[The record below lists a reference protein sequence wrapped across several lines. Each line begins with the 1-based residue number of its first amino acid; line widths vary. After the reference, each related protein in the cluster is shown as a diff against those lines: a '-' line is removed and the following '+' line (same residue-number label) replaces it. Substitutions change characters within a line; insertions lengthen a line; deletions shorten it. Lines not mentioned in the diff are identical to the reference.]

1 VRRGSWVSSL
11 IFAMATPSM
20 SWMLLDR
27 VLYKM
32 LSLTTMLRYS
42 ASFEVA
48 PAARGWQILA
58 CLSVHPET

>member
-1 VRRGSWVSSL
+1 L

-42 ASFEVA
+42 VSFEVA
-48 PAARGWQILA
+48 PAAHRWQILA